1 MNEGREGQGGMQE
14 LCGMGAVK
22 MGQVARVKKRSARV
36 SVSNEKAERSSLT

>member
-1 MNEGREGQGGMQE
+1 MNEGREGQRGMQE

-36 SVSNEKAERSSLT
+36 SVSNKKAERSSLT

>member
-1 MNEGREGQGGMQE
+1 MNEGREGQRGMQE

-22 MGQVARVKKRSARV
+22 MGQVARVKKSARV